1 MEGDDF
7 DVDFES
13 NDDETY
19 LVSSED
25 ESTEDGDCA
34 SDNGIDEGDVNVA
47 DSLYGKSK
55 GFAVGKSDSRIR
67 EGPEDR
73 KLELRRMSRTKYLA
87 KLRVKL
93 YLEKD
98 IYKVI
103 GFVERHNHE
112 LTPSRLVH
120 LYPVYRK
127 ISEADKAQIDG
138 LHTRGIRTCHIM
150 GHMVAQ
156 KGGYVDVGFTKK
168 DLYNY
173 FDKKMR
179 AIIKDGD
186 VAAALN
192 YLNMK
197 NYVVMDDIIKL
208 QKKYCGNDDNGRQ
221 NSEVGDPLP
230 IPGKGAPKKKKNEPK
245 SVRRCGKCNDPS
257 HNARTC
263 SGKHKMPEQG
273 EKPSVDAD
281 SVSISDSVSQI
292 VEKKKRKASGNGER
306 SLQNKSSHPPKD
318 RSANVGM
325 TTPNGIPSTSGHLHP
340 MYGLQPVMP
349 MVHPMIQ
356 PMHVRPMYPMYG
368 MSFGQTSNSCYG
380 LLQQTMRGH
389 KED

>member
-55 GFAVGKSDSRIR
+55 GFAVRKSDSRIR
-67 EGPEDR
+67 EGPEGE
-73 KLELRRMSRTKYLA
+73 KL
-87 KLRVKL
+87 
-93 YLEKD
+93 
-98 IYKVI
+98 I
-103 GFVERHNHE
+103 
-112 LTPSRLVH
+112 
-120 LYPVYRK
+120 
-127 ISEADKAQIDG
+127 
-138 LHTRGIRTCHIM
+138 
-150 GHMVAQ
+150 
-156 KGGYVDVGFTKK
+156 
-168 DLYNY
+168 
-173 FDKKMR
+173 
-179 AIIKDGD
+179 
-186 VAAALN
+186 
-192 YLNMK
+192 
-197 NYVVMDDIIKL
+197 VVMDDIVKL

-245 SVRRCGKCNDPS
+245 SVRRCGKCNNPS

-273 EKPSVDAD
+273 EKPSVDVD
-281 SVSISDSVSQI
+281 SVSISDSVSQNA
-292 VEKKKRKASGNGER
+292 EKKKRKASGNGER

-340 MYGLQPVMP
+340 MYGLQPLMP
-349 MVHPMIQ
+349 MVHPMVQ

-368 MSFGQTSNSCYG
+368 MSVANFKFVLRSTTTSHEG
-380 LLQQTMRGH
+380 P
-389 KED
+389 

>member
-34 SDNGIDEGDVNVA
+34 SDNGIGEGDVNVA

-55 GFAVGKSDSRIR
+55 GFAVRKSDSRIR
-67 EGPEDR
+67 EGPEGEKLIVVKQFVCNKNGLREKKHLCRTDR
-73 KLELRRMSRTKYLA
+73 KLEHRRMSRTKCLA
-87 KLRVKL
+87 KLRLKL
-93 YLEKD
+93 NLEKD

-103 GFVERHNHE
+103 GFVETHNHE
-112 LTPSRLVH
+112 LTPSRMVH
-120 LYPVYRK
+120 LYPMYRK

-179 AIIKDGD
+179 AVIKDGD

-197 NYVVMDDIIKL
+197 SSSDPMLYA
-208 QKKYCGNDDNGRQ
+208 KYSVNESDGRM
-221 NSEVGDPLP
+221 
-230 IPGKGAPKKKKNEPK
+230 K
-245 SVRRCGKCNDPS
+245 SLFWADGYK
-257 HNARTC
+257 
-263 SGKHKMPEQG
+263 QG
-273 EKPSVDAD
+273 EKPSVDVD

-292 VEKKKRKASGNGER
+292 AEKKKRKASGNGER

-340 MYGLQPVMP
+340 MYGLQPLMP

-356 PMHVRPMYPMYG
+356 PMNVRPMYPMYG
-368 MSFGQTSNSCYG
+368 MSVGQTSNSCYG
-380 LLQQTMRGH
+380 LLQQVMRGPN
-389 KED
+389 ED